1 MKQSKVIGLIVVLM
15 SFFCFNQSFA
25 GDTYYKNLSF
35 TVKNP
40 ETAKGRVYLTPHNS
54 SDTTYC
60 RISKDPKIAKVEGN
74 LSNFGEGFKVDMFV
88 IPSEGYVLDC
98 LTTPNAFV
106 NGNYRSECIGNTQ
119 GYPISSTILTID
131 QDTTTN
137 CTKSRPNKDSYMQP
151 VSTQELYAIF
161 VPAKKMTVRNI
172 SAGSVANTIKN
183 SKYGESTN
191 DLVVTGPLNENDI
204 KYLNR
209 LSQEKGLIRLDLSG
223 ATFKVVPDSA
233 FYNSGLYELKLPSN
247 IEAIG
252 NYAFANSMGLK
263 PVNLPS
269 GHRKNP
275 ARIYN
280 AFHMTIQVMVRG
292 GMKPESLHHR
302 SGRLGFSASTAI
314 YQPVDFYRGKR
325 LKSRK
330 ELRYRSIL

>member
-15 SFFCFNQSFA
+15 SFFCFNQSLA

-191 DLVVTGPLNENDI
+191 DLIVTGPLNENDI
-204 KYLNR
+204 KYLNW

-269 GHRKNP
+269 GIVKGKN
-275 ARIYN
+275 
-280 AFHMTIQVMVRG
+280 TISGCSLMNLLG
-292 GMKPESLHHR
+292 IKEEST
-302 SGRLGFSASTAI
+302 STN
-314 YQPVDFYRGKR
+314 DDDDDW
-325 LKSRK
+325 
-330 ELRYRSIL
+330 LRWLFLL